1 MTLQTKWMLLLL
13 LSPMCWC
20 QQAPGDLTARTLF
33 YRERPDDEHLVPVAA
48 AKSRQAS
55 KVTATQ
61 ATRKTNAAAQERQVP
76 EANSP
81 GSGTAVGS
89 AKTVSVQYRDQGAG
103 LPAVQHL
110 GLRYNLVLVDKE
122 TGKGEPV
129 EADRVFQPGEC
140 IALEFEANRSGYL
153 YVLDRGS
160 SGTWNPLLPSPQ
172 MPDEAN
178 IVKARA
184 SVRVPQ
190 KYCFEIAGPPGIE
203 RIFVALSRN
212 PAELYKLHDSIK
224 GSGTSEP
231 EETQPE
237 GAPRVMTAENR
248 LTREVTRMQA
258 SMGAR
263 DLKITKIARPSDP
276 GEPPGSVYL
285 VNASSGSSDRVITE
299 IQIKHE

>member
-1 MTLQTKWMLLLL
+1 MTLQTKWIFLLL

-20 QQAPGDLTARTLF
+20 QQAPTDLTARTLF
-33 YRERPDDEHLVPVAA
+33 YRERPDNDKLLPVAA

-55 KVTATQ
+55 KATVTQ
-61 ATRKTNAAAQERQVP
+61 ATGKTDTAAQERPVP
-76 EANSP
+76 EAKSP

-89 AKTVSVQYRDQGAG
+89 AKTVSVQYREQGAS

-110 GLRYNLVLVDKE
+110 GLRYNLVLVDKD

-129 EADRVFQPGEC
+129 EPDRVFQPGEC

-178 IVKARA
+178 IVRART

-190 KYCFEIAGPPGIE
+190 NYCFEIAGPPGIE

-212 PAELYKLHDSIK
+212 PAEVYDLQDSIK

-231 EETQPE
+231 GETQPGE
-237 GAPRVMTAENR
+237 AVHVLTAENR
-248 LTREVTRMQA
+248 ITRVVSRMQGN
-258 SMGAR
+258 MGAR
-263 DLKITKIARPSDP
+263 DLKITKIAKPSDP

-285 VNASSGSSDRVITE
+285 VNASPGSSDRVITE